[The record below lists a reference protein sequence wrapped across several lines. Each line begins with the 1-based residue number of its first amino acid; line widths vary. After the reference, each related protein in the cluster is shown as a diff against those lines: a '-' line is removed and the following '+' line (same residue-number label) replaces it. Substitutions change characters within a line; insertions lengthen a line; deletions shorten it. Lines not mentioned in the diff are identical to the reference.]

1 MNVFELKD
9 SVKWTKQP
17 EAWVVEQI
25 SDADEPRYYMELNR
39 GSATQAVGTS
49 QKTLSYSLKH
59 KRLRCPLA
67 SSRTSLCFEPRS
79 RRIT

>member
-25 SDADEPRYYMELNR
+25 SDTDEPRYYRELNR
-39 GSATQAVGTS
+39 DSATQAVGTS
-49 QKTLSYSLKH
+49 EDLELVAKAQKAEVSLGFVPDK
-59 KRLRCPLA
+59 PL
-67 SSRTSLCFEPRS
+67 F
-79 RRIT
+79 